1 MKNEPA
7 HFCYI
12 INSTLNHLSL
22 IWFKNA
28 VLGLYVPL
36 PSQSSLNLRSKNA
49 QGSQKKKANCSCPY
63 CLGTSK
69 FGSSP
74 FAVSFQN
81 ISKQLYKRAE
91 KNILS
96 CPQIQ
101 TGSWRCDT
109 KECVSVMETLLAT
122 SGKKC
127 YFKKL
132 PFRNFIS
139 PVKARNLWRVL
150 TANGICVCKS
160 APLWVPPSLSAL
172 GPDCGSPWGQ
182 PGPSGFDYFTLGIPP
197 AMASCAQELVLA
209 WTVWELDGW
218 ALSSSA
224 WGKFWLILAP
234 ALLKSRC

>member
-1 MKNEPA
+1 MTQTTQWWWNAQSNILLNMAFMKNEPA

-91 KNILS
+91 K
-96 CPQIQ
+96 
-101 TGSWRCDT
+101 T
-109 KECVSVMETLLAT
+109 
-122 SGKKC
+122 
-127 YFKKL
+127 F
-132 PFRNFIS
+132 
-139 PVKARNLWRVL
+139 
-150 TANGICVCKS
+150 
-160 APLWVPPSLSAL
+160 
-172 GPDCGSPWGQ
+172 
-182 PGPSGFDYFTLGIPP
+182 
-197 AMASCAQELVLA
+197 
-209 WTVWELDGW
+209 W
-218 ALSSSA
+218 AV
-224 WGKFWLILAP
+224 
-234 ALLKSRC
+234 LKSKRVPDVVTQRSVFLWWKPFLPQVAKNVTLRNYLLGTLFPQWKLGTCEGC